1 MLLLYQSLLVAAEW
15 PQAQFTVLR
24 CGKCHILLFMAEPGY
39 DWQETFDLGIVFRPE
54 LQHCIGKLFSNE
66 GINAV
71 ANECHSGFSMR
82 RLQATILKA
91 IQKNNVG
98 NLGVSSCKIM
108 IRMHTKQA
116 VHLCQIV
123 YCIIGLF

>member
-1 MLLLYQSLLVAAEW
+1 MLYQSLLIAAEW

-24 CGKCHILLFMAEPGY
+24 CGKCHILLFTAESGY
-39 DWQETFDLGIVFRPE
+39 DWQETFDFRPE

-71 ANECHSGFSMR
+71 ANDSHSGFSMR
-82 RLQATILKA
+82 RLRATMLKA

-123 YCIIGLF
+123 YCIIVLF

>member
-1 MLLLYQSLLVAAEW
+1 M
-15 PQAQFTVLR
+15 
-24 CGKCHILLFMAEPGY
+24 
-39 DWQETFDLGIVFRPE
+39 FDLGILFRLE

-71 ANECHSGFSMR
+71 VNGSDSGFSVR
-82 RLQATILKA
+82 RPRATMLKA
-91 IQKNNVG
+91 IQKKNVG
-98 NLGVSSCKIM
+98 NLEMSSCQIM

-123 YCIIGLF
+123 YCIIVPF